1 MDITRHALDRVD
13 DEACIA
19 FLARMAQH
27 KSYTETEGERRL
39 AGFMRDSMR
48 ALGLEAS
55 LQPVVDER
63 VNAIGRLRGAGGG
76 KSLLFNGHLDTNP
89 ATEGWTV
96 DPWSGLVRDGCLFG
110 IGVSNMKA
118 GDAAFFCAV
127 RTLVEAGIRPAGDV
141 ILTFV
146 VGELQ
151 GGVGSVRAIEQGVRA
166 DYFVNCEPT
175 DLAAL
180 TLHAGAFNFVLELE
194 GVTRHVSK
202 REEAVDA
209 VAAAAALVPRLNA
222 LTFSG
227 ASSDL
232 HRSVNRA
239 NVGTIRGSLSREFHD
254 WRPPQIAD
262 FARLSGTARY
272 APSQSQDTVLADI
285 RGLLDALEEEFPG
298 LQATVRAEHAVT
310 GRPAMLPF
318 EVAAGSRIV
327 TATNTAYR
335 RLRGVAQPT
344 GAIRPPCFYG
354 TDAAHFQHLLGMQ
367 GIVCGP
373 GGKYNTMPDERVELR
388 DYLDAVRLY
397 LLLILDICGPVGAG
411 ARPAPA
417 P

>member
-1 MDITRHALDRVD
+1 MPDEQEILALI
-13 DEACIA
+13 DEAASIE
-19 FLARMAQH
+19 FLAQMVRH
-27 KSYTETEGERRL
+27 KSYTETDGERQL
-39 AGFMRDSMR
+39 SEFMCAAMRD
-48 ALGLEAS
+48 LGLDAT
-55 LQPVVDER
+55 LQPVVGER
-63 VNAIGRLRGAGGG
+63 RNAIGRFKGTGGG

-96 DPWSGLVRDGCLFG
+96 DPWGAVIANDCLYG

-118 GDAAFFCAV
+118 GDASYFSAV
-127 RTLVEAGIRPAGDV
+127 RTLVEAGLRPAGDV
-141 ILTFV
+141 ILTYV
-146 VGELQ
+146 IGELQ
-151 GGVGSVRAIEQGVRA
+151 GGVGTVRAIEQGVHA

-180 TLHAGAFNFVLELE
+180 TLHAGAFVFTIELE
-194 GVTRHVSK
+194 GLTRHLSK

-222 LTFSG
+222 LTFSN
-227 ASSDL
+227 AKNDL

-272 APSQSQDTVLADI
+272 APSQSEDSVMADI
-285 RGLLDALEEEFPG
+285 RLLLNVLEAEFPG
-298 LQATVRAEHAVT
+298 LKATATQEHKAT
-310 GRPAMLPF
+310 GRPTMLPF
-318 EVAAGSRIV
+318 EVDQSAHIV
-327 TATNTAYR
+327 TSTNAAYQ
-335 RLRGVAQPT
+335 RLRNEAQPT

-354 TDAAHFQHLLGMQ
+354 TDAAHFQHAANME

-397 LLLILDICGPVGAG
+397 LMLILDICGPVVAV
-411 ARPAPA
+411 
-417 P
+417 